1 MEVYSMIKIAGLDI
15 FRPKDM
21 VVEKTAIIQAEYTT
35 CTGKVCGDI
44 VGTKYSDDME
54 LTWDC
59 LTDEMVR
66 KLSGMV
72 GKETTM
78 EFTDATGTRQTAEI
92 LISGFKGTPT
102 RVTRPDGTA
111 VFTDLACSV
120 RMIGAAQ

>member
-1 MEVYSMIKIAGLDI
+1 MEVYSMIKIAGLDV

-21 VVEKTAIIQAEYTT
+21 AVEKTAIIQAEYTT
-35 CTGKVCGDI
+35 STGKVCGDI

-54 LTWDC
+54 LSWDY

-92 LISGFKGTPT
+92 LISSFKGTPT

-111 VFTDLACSV
+111 VFTNLACSV

>member
-1 MEVYSMIKIAGLDI
+1 MAVYRMIKIAGLDI

-21 VVEKTAIIQAEYTT
+21 AIEKTAIIQAEYTT

-54 LTWDC
+54 LSWDY
-59 LTDEMVR
+59 LTDDMVR
-66 KLSGMV
+66 KLSEMV

-78 EFTDATGTRQTAEI
+78 EFTDATGARQTAEI

-102 RVTRPDGTA
+102 RVTRSDGTA
-111 VFTDLACSV
+111 VFTNMTCSV
-120 RMIGAAQ
+120 RMIGAAK

>member
-1 MEVYSMIKIAGLDI
+1 MAVYSMIKIAGLDI

-21 VVEKTAIIQAEYTT
+21 AVEKTAIIQAEYTT

-54 LTWDC
+54 LSWDY
-59 LTDEMVR
+59 LTDDMVR

-78 EFTDATGTRQTAEI
+78 EFTDATGARQTAEI

-102 RVTRPDGTA
+102 RVTRSDGTA
-111 VFTDLACSV
+111 VFTNMTCSV
-120 RMIGAAQ
+120 RMIGAAK

>member
-1 MEVYSMIKIAGLDI
+1 MAVYSMIKIAGLDI

-21 VVEKTAIIQAEYTT
+21 AIEKTAMIQAEYTT

-54 LTWDC
+54 LSWDY
-59 LTDEMVR
+59 LTDDMVR

-102 RVTRPDGTA
+102 RVTRSDGTA
-111 VFTDLACSV
+111 VFTNMTCSV

>member
-21 VVEKTAIIQAEYTT
+21 AIEKTAIIQAEYTT

-54 LTWDC
+54 LSWDY
-59 LTDEMVR
+59 LTDDMVR

-78 EFTDATGTRQTAEI
+78 EFTDATGARQTAEI

-102 RVTRPDGTA
+102 RVTRSDGTA
-111 VFTDLACSV
+111 VFTNMTCSV
-120 RMIGAAQ
+120 RMIGAAK

>member
-1 MEVYSMIKIAGLDI
+1 MEVYNMIKIAGLDI

-21 VVEKTAIIQAEYTT
+21 VVEKTAIIQAVYTT

>member
-21 VVEKTAIIQAEYTT
+21 AIEKTAIIQAEYTT

-54 LTWDC
+54 LSWDY
-59 LTDEMVR
+59 LTDDMVR

-78 EFTDATGTRQTAEI
+78 EFTDATGARQTAEI

-102 RVTRPDGTA
+102 RVTRSDGTA
-111 VFTDLACSV
+111 VFADMACTV

>member
-1 MEVYSMIKIAGLDI
+1 MAVYSMIKIAGLDV

-21 VVEKTAIIQAEYTT
+21 AVEKTAIIQAEYTT

-54 LTWDC
+54 LSWDY

-72 GKETTM
+72 GKETIM

-102 RVTRPDGTA
+102 RVTRSDGTA
-111 VFTDLACSV
+111 VFTNMTCSV
-120 RMIGAAQ
+120 RMIGAAK

>member
-1 MEVYSMIKIAGLDI
+1 MAVYSMIKIAGLDI

-21 VVEKTAIIQAEYTT
+21 AVEKTAIIQAEYTT

-102 RVTRPDGTA
+102 RVTRSDGTA
-111 VFTDLACSV
+111 VFTNMTCSV
-120 RMIGAAQ
+120 RMIGAAK

>member
-1 MEVYSMIKIAGLDI
+1 MEVYSMIKIAGVDI

-92 LISGFKGTPT
+92 LISGLKGTPT
-102 RVTRPDGTA
+102 RVTRSDGTA

-120 RMIGAAQ
+120 RMIGAAK

>member
-1 MEVYSMIKIAGLDI
+1 MAVYSMIKIAGLDI

-21 VVEKTAIIQAEYTT
+21 AIEKTAMIQAEYTT

-54 LTWDC
+54 LSWDY
-59 LTDEMVR
+59 LTDDMVR

-102 RVTRPDGTA
+102 RVTRSDGTA
-111 VFTDLACSV
+111 VFTNMTCSV
-120 RMIGAAQ
+120 RMIGAAK

>member
-1 MEVYSMIKIAGLDI
+1 MIKIAGLDI

-111 VFTDLACSV
+111 VFTDMACSV

>member
-1 MEVYSMIKIAGLDI
+1 MKVYSMIKIAGVDI

-78 EFTDATGTRQTAEI
+78 EFTDATRARQAAEI

-111 VFTDLACSV
+111 VFTDLACRV
-120 RMIGAAQ
+120 RMIGAAK

>member
-1 MEVYSMIKIAGLDI
+1 MEVYSMIKIAGVDI

-21 VVEKTAIIQAEYTT
+21 VVEKTTIIQAEYTT
-35 CTGKVCGDI
+35 CTGKVCGDV

-54 LTWDC
+54 LSWDY
-59 LTDEMVR
+59 LTDDMVR

-120 RMIGAAQ
+120 RMIGAAK

>member
-1 MEVYSMIKIAGLDI
+1 MAVYSMIKIAGLDI

-21 VVEKTAIIQAEYTT
+21 AIEKTAIIQAEYTT

-54 LTWDC
+54 LSWDY
-59 LTDEMVR
+59 LTDGMVR

-78 EFTDATGTRQTAEI
+78 EFTDATGARQTAEI

-102 RVTRPDGTA
+102 RVTRSDGTA
-111 VFTDLACSV
+111 VFTDMTCSV

>member
-1 MEVYSMIKIAGLDI
+1 MAVYRMIKIAGLDI

-21 VVEKTAIIQAEYTT
+21 AIEKTAIIQAEYTT

-54 LTWDC
+54 LSWDY
-59 LTDEMVR
+59 LTDDMVR

-78 EFTDATGTRQTAEI
+78 EFTDATGARQTAEI

-102 RVTRPDGTA
+102 RVTRSDGTA
-111 VFTDLACSV
+111 VFTDMTCSV

>member
-1 MEVYSMIKIAGLDI
+1 MEVYNMIKIAGLDI

-59 LTDEMVR
+59 LTDEMV
-66 KLSGMV
+66 

-78 EFTDATGTRQTAEI
+78 EFTDATGARQSAEI

-111 VFTDLACSV
+111 VFTDLACRV

>member
-1 MEVYSMIKIAGLDI
+1 MAVYSMIKIAGLDI

-21 VVEKTAIIQAEYTT
+21 AVEKTAIIQAEYTT

-54 LTWDC
+54 LTWDY
-59 LTDEMVR
+59 LTDDMVR

-102 RVTRPDGTA
+102 RVTRSDGTA
-111 VFTDLACSV
+111 VFTNMTCSV
-120 RMIGAAQ
+120 RMIGAAK

>member
-1 MEVYSMIKIAGLDI
+1 MEVYSMIKIAGVDI

-59 LTDEMVR
+59 LTDDMVR

-78 EFTDATGTRQTAEI
+78 EFTDATGARQPAEI
-92 LISGFKGTPT
+92 LMSGFKGTPT

-120 RMIGAAQ
+120 RMIGAAK

>member
-1 MEVYSMIKIAGLDI
+1 MKVYSMIKIAGLDI

-21 VVEKTAIIQAEYTT
+21 AIEKTAMIQAEYTT

-54 LTWDC
+54 LSWDY
-59 LTDEMVR
+59 LTDDMVR

-72 GKETTM
+72 GKETIM

-102 RVTRPDGTA
+102 RVTRSDGTA

-120 RMIGAAQ
+120 RMIGAAK

>member
-1 MEVYSMIKIAGLDI
+1 MEVYSMIKIAGVDI

-21 VVEKTAIIQAEYTT
+21 VIEKTAIIQAEYTT

-59 LTDEMVR
+59 LTDDMVR

-78 EFTDATGTRQTAEI
+78 EFTDATGARQTAEI

-102 RVTRPDGTA
+102 RVTRTDGTA

-120 RMIGAAQ
+120 RMIGAAK